1 MPRNS
6 SHIFLLHVL
15 SLVRTKS
22 HSQKIDVT
30 ETATYHVREN
40 RISSYR
46 RKERGQPTRRWHVH
60 RDNDSYFF
68 GRVWS
73 SSGIRYALVH
83 ASIFLW
89 RFAVLSPV
97 TFAYISLVTSP
108 AFLRIRAISFLLVLL
123 LGSLLE
129 GVPLFQP
136 VDCKCFVPIRL
147 FPGTTE
153 DVCPLNV
160 GLWFSVSA
168 THWQRTILNGA
179 SDFRNGMVFGI
190 KYIQFYKRSCLWI
203 RFMWQ

>member
-1 MPRNS
+1 MLQRQRRTMLERTESPVIVAKNGVSRRGVGTF
-6 SHIFLLHVL
+6 IEITILI
-15 SLVRTKS
+15 SLVEFDR
-22 HSQKIDVT
+22 
-30 ETATYHVREN
+30 
-40 RISSYR
+40 
-46 RKERGQPTRRWHVH
+46 
-60 RDNDSYFF
+60 
-68 GRVWS
+68 S